1 MKRRVL
7 LALAPMLACTPL
19 LAQADSWPDRPIRMV
34 VPFSPG
40 GPADLLG
47 RIAAQA
53 ITESL
58 GQTVVVENKPG
69 AAGNIGVDAVAKAA
83 PDGYTL
89 GVVPVGNIAVNPS
102 LFHNLQ
108 YKAADLAPVALLAT
122 SENML
127 VVNAKSPVSDVQE
140 LIANAWQKPDTL
152 SFASPGAGSQAHLA
166 GELMALRA
174 NVKLVHVPY
183 KGVGPA
189 LTDLVGGRVTMM
201 FAQTAAAMPFIRSG
215 KLKAVGVAS
224 PRRSSVLPQVPTI
237 AEQGLPG
244 FQAVSWYALMVPRGT
259 PKAVID
265 KLNEQVNRMLA
276 TDAARQ
282 RFAGL
287 GLEPG
292 TSTPEQLAQ
301 RIATE
306 TAQWSDVVR
315 ERNLKVD

>member
-1 MKRRVL
+1 MKRRLL

-19 LAQADSWPDRPIRMV
+19 LAHADSWPDRPIRMV

-108 YKAADLAPVALLAT
+108 YKASDLAPVALLAT

-127 VVNAKSPVSDVQE
+127 VVNATSPVSDVQE
-140 LIANAWQKPDTL
+140 LIAKARQKPDTL

-259 PKAVID
+259 PKAIID